1 MLVFL
6 HSKTCVAELW
16 NEDVS
21 DRQALIAALCAE
33 SFGGAPVNLAVP
45 DRDGWVQAAE
55 LARSRGVPIHVVVT
69 NAPAGTF
76 PRPDTDS
83 FFVNEERQANFV
95 RNILRD
101 AEYLLAP
108 ETAGVYCA
116 LQSHRIAR
124 FDSTPSLILAPE
136 DPMAHARELC
146 TILDQPPDAL
156 LMLSQGRKRFLEFG

>member
-16 NEDVS
+16 NEDDS

-55 LARSRGVPIHVVVT
+55 QARSRGVPIHFVVT

-76 PRPDTDS
+76 SETDTDS

-146 TILDQPPDAL
+146 TILDQSPDAL